1 LTCRTLT
8 YCGSTLTYGAGL
20 ILRINEDFGPIDSFA
35 WTWYFCTVLR
45 AVTGKNEKRTNNCG
59 HTQHPSGPEGWQLGS
74 HVISSV
80 YLQPARYF
88 PDSIGFSG
96 EVWRQSTARLPR

>member
-1 LTCRTLT
+1 LPQNRN
-8 YCGSTLTYGAGL
+8 
-20 ILRINEDFGPIDSFA
+20 LRQNP
-35 WTWYFCTVLR
+35 
-45 AVTGKNEKRTNNCG
+45 NNCG

-96 EVWRQSTARLPR
+96 EVWRQSTARLPRCGSGE